1 MKTRR
6 RLEIGKVLPR
16 DAVVRSWPLL
26 HRPPMRS
33 KRLARVFWHPC
44 ARVARHPHYLHGPLR
59 PEEDHHRSKP
69 VWRHSITSAHEGLCV
84 AAGQRVPNEEY
95 GFGANEAEEPHNVEA
110 VKSAMM
116 HVKCSMKCRNKLCF
130 PHGGQGRRHDLGL
143 QARQAVGSRGL
154 LPNITVPMEGLKHKI
169 TVYRWMSI
177 L

>member
-16 DAVVRSWPLL
+16 AAVVRSWPLL

-44 ARVARHPHYLHGPLR
+44 ARVARHPHYLHEPLR

-95 GFGANEAEEPHNVEA
+95 RFGANEVEEPHNVEA

-154 LPNITVPMEGLKHKI
+154 LPNIAVPMGGLKHKI